1 MASDKVRRLRTLLT
15 PPPDWRDWEF
25 TMIVFGRP
33 ISAVFVYLL
42 EGVAFVTPNRLTGL
56 AFACLLA
63 GSGLLAFSRDH
74 DVLACV
80 LLFARMVLDDTDGML
95 ARFRGQCSR
104 LGSYLD
110 KVTDAVGF
118 FVLFAA
124 VGVRAAEATGQ
135 GWWVLVSVS
144 GAFSLLLM
152 GYVKHVARG
161 EEMRARGVPEA
172 PQNESNAGT
181 FPKPAEFAAKL
192 VARLAVPMESDL
204 LSFTVV
210 FVLLARF
217 DWAAAFYA
225 VTQGVAAAVQVVR
238 RGRAVAALDR

>member
-1 MASDKVRRLRTLLT
+1 MASDKVRRLKVLLT

-33 ISAVFVYLL
+33 ISAVLVFLI
-42 EGVAFVTPNRLTGL
+42 EGLAFITPNRVTWL

-63 GSGLLAFSRDH
+63 GSGLLAFSPEH
-74 DVLACV
+74 DALACV

-95 ARFRGQCSR
+95 ARYRGQCTR
-104 LGSYLD
+104 YGSYLD

-124 VGVRAAEATGQ
+124 VGSRATEVTGQ
-135 GWWVLVSVS
+135 PWWVLVSVS

-161 EEMRARGVPEA
+161 EEMRARGIPDVFA
-172 PQNESNAGT
+172 NESNAGS
-181 FPKPAEFAAKL
+181 FPPTGRFLAKL
-192 VARLAVPMESDL
+192 LARLVVPMESDL

-210 FVLLARF
+210 FVLLERF
-217 DWAAAFYA
+217 EWAAGFYA
-225 VTQGVAAAVQVVR
+225 VTQGVAAVVQVIR
-238 RGRAVAALDR
+238 RGRSVASLDR